1 MGNSYKAS
9 CARLGQAVICNFWHL
24 GTLTSWAS
32 ECPDVKNYNTND
44 GLTHMATV
52 SGKGPKYQTEWESHN
67 NSSRQTDCQ
76 LVVLSLDDIV
86 CRGRQWRRMVHCE
99 RRYVKDETVIA
110 DPHRL
115 VMAEV
120 WQRNSVGRAVT
131 TEYLQTSSSN
141 SLLLT
146 DTRTD
151 AWSTPSDLNECT
163 LSVLC
168 PCQHSIGD
176 MGDGFYR

>member
-9 CARLGQAVICNFWHL
+9 CARLGRAVICNFWHL

-67 NSSRQTDCQ
+67 NSLPAGGVIIGRHRVSCQPSRPT
-76 LVVLSLDDIV
+76 VKTNGSLWTAL
-86 CRGRQWRRMVHCE
+86 RE
-99 RRYVKDETVIA
+99 RRNSDCTPAPACHGRSVAEEQCWKSSD
-110 DPHRL
+110 HRISTDIIIKL
-115 VMAEV
+115 T
-120 WQRNSVGRAVT
+120 S
-131 TEYLQTSSSN
+131 TEGQ
-141 SLLLT
+141 
-146 DTRTD
+146 RTD